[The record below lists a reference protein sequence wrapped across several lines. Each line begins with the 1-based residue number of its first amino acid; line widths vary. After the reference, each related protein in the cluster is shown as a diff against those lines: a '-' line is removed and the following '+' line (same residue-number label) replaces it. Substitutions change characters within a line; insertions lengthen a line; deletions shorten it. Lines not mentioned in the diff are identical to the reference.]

1 MKLRKHLLDST
12 SSLQPLAFAG
22 LCLLA
27 IACGASQDETST
39 PAVNQ
44 GNAGNTGVGGS
55 AGQQGSSGATSV
67 AGQAQGGIGNTAG
80 TVGASGSNGTGGT
93 APTAGSGGVAT
104 GGTAGAGGAATGGA
118 AGTGGTAGAA
128 GSPGG
133 DGMDTPPTHVLAV
146 DPNVACNC
154 TIEFSATDLDPMAG
168 TSPTPTHAG
177 DTQKGRL
184 NPTKPIKGKLVMTL
198 GGIGGGPG
206 QGGINGYAENLG
218 FHTLQIAY
226 QTNESSAPDDPY
238 KNTPEAE
245 RTDEDNR
252 QMGDARMEAFDGVD
266 RVDWLDINRSDSF
279 ERRTELALVHMQEQD
294 PGGDWA
300 YFLTAEGKVRWSD
313 VWLVGYSYGSQ
324 TLAVWGKYIRIGR
337 GIATSGPADEGFPS
351 ALWITENPGATPLDR
366 MYMLVGSSDVGNKVD
381 TVLAA
386 GWLGPSTDVSA
397 GVSAD
402 FFATNPHVFVLQGQG
417 HGEFCA
423 GDGGQFK
430 NLCDYAFGSLQ
441 P

>member
-1 MKLRKHLLDST
+1 MRLMTLRKRLLDST
-12 SSLQPLAFAG
+12 SSLQPLALAS

-27 IACGASQDETST
+27 MACGASQDETGAPT
-39 PAVNQ
+39 LNQ
-44 GNAGNTGVGGS
+44 GSSGNTGLAGS
-55 AGQQGSSGATSV
+55 AGSSGATGV
-67 AGQAQGGIGNTAG
+67 GGQAQGGVGNTGGTGGAAGATGTAG
-80 TVGASGSNGTGGT
+80 TSPTAGTGGT
-93 APTAGSGGVAT
+93 AT
-104 GGTAGAGGAATGGA
+104 GGTAGTGGSA
-118 AGTGGTAGAA
+118 PTAGTGGT
-128 GSPGG
+128 GG
-133 DGMDTPPTHVLAV
+133 TTVVDNSMDTPPTHELAV
-146 DPNVACNC
+146 DTNSACNC

-238 KNTPEAE
+238 KNTPEEE

-279 ERRTELALVHMQEQD
+279 ERRTELALAHMQEQD

-300 YFLTAEGKVRWSD
+300 YFLTADGKVRWSD

-324 TLAVWGKYIRIGR
+324 TLAVWGKYVRIGR
-337 GIATSGPADEGFPS
+337 GIATSGPADEGFPN
-351 ALWITENPGATPLDR
+351 ALWIKENPGATPLDR
-366 MYMLVGSSDVGNKVD
+366 MYLLVGTNDIGNKVD
-381 TVLAA
+381 TVLNA
-386 GWLGPSTDVSA
+386 GWIGPRVDVPP
-397 GVSAD
+397 GAD
-402 FFATNPHVFVLQGQG
+402 AAFFASQPHVMVLEGQG

-423 GDGGQFK
+423 GDGGDFK

>member
-1 MKLRKHLLDST
+1 LPSV
-12 SSLQPLAFAG
+12 AFAG
-22 LCLLA
+22 CCLLA
-27 IACGASQDETST
+27 LACGSSQD
-39 PAVNQ
+39 
-44 GNAGNTGVGGS
+44 GTGDTTLSNGGS
-55 AGQQGSSGATSV
+55 GTPGASGTGGQQGASGATGV
-67 AGQAQGGIGNTAG
+67 AGQGQGGVANGTAG
-80 TVGASGSNGTGGT
+80 TSTGGTPATAGTGGT
-93 APTAGSGGVAT
+93 APTAGSGGT
-104 GGTAGAGGAATGGA
+104 TAGGA
-118 AGTGGTAGAA
+118 AGTGGAGPTAG
-128 GSPGG
+128 SGG
-133 DGMDTPPTHVLAV
+133 TGGTTVVDNSMDTPPTHALAV
-146 DPNVACNC
+146 DANTACNC

-168 TSPTPTHAG
+168 TSLTPTHAG

-245 RTDEDNR
+245 RTDEENR

-266 RVDWLDINRSDSF
+266 RVDWLEINRSDSF
-279 ERRTELALVHMQEQD
+279 ERRTELALAHMQEQD

-300 YFLTAEGKVRWSD
+300 YFLTADGKVRWSD

-324 TLAVWGKYIRIGR
+324 SLAVWAKYVRIGR
-337 GIATSGPADEGFPS
+337 GIATSGPADEGFPN
-351 ALWITENPGATPLDR
+351 ALWIHEMPGATPLDR
-366 MYMLVGSSDVGNKVD
+366 MYMLVGSNDVGNKVD
-381 TVLAA
+381 TVLNA
-386 GWLGPSTDVSA
+386 GWLGPATDVSG
-397 GVSAD
+397 GVAAD
-402 FFATNPHVFVLQGQG
+402 FFASNPHVFVLQGQG